1 MMHFL
6 LQPHK
11 NIEINESNDINL
23 VIKYNIIKKLL
34 ADIRLKANTNY
45 KLSNLKGRSLDN
57 LLASDEEALSYIKNY
72 SKED

>member
-1 MMHFL
+1 MHFL